1 MLMENR
7 NGLVVETRLTPA
19 TSKAERQ
26 AALDMVGSTG
36 GRFAS
41 HRGRRQGL

>member
-1 MLMENR
+1 VLMENR

-19 TSKAERQ
+19 TGKAERQ
-26 AALDMVGSTG
+26 AALDMV
-36 GRFAS
+36 AP